1 MLDKLIE
8 SKKDTKRTKRLGGF
22 LLTTAAAAFFV
33 LTTAFIYS
41 LFAADV
47 ALASGDDLMLSALVA
62 PVQIAEEKPR
72 EEIAT
77 AAPKQTQAVE
87 KSIDKLPTRR
97 ENMMR
102 VDEQPTKAPETIS
115 VNRNTTQARPNERF
129 TLGKND
135 LDPAASGAFTSETG
149 RGNGAGSGAGI
160 SNSSKPSNDDAQET
174 VAVAPP
180 PPPPVVKPV
189 VKEPEQPKKVTVVS
203 GGVVNGKA
211 SNLVTPVYSAA
222 AKAVRAQGEVRVAV
236 TIDEDGRVVV
246 ANALSGN
253 PLLTAAAVSA
263 ARASKFTPT
272 LLSNQRV
279 KVTGVIVY
287 NFKV

>member
-8 SKKDTKRTKRLGGF
+8 SKKDTKESRRLGGF
-22 LLTTAAAAFFV
+22 LSATSVGAFFV

-41 LFAADV
+41 IFAADI
-47 ALASGDDLMLSALVA
+47 ALASSDDLMLSALVA

-77 AAPKQTQAVE
+77 AAPKQTQAIE

-102 VDEQPTKAPETIS
+102 VDEQPIKVPDTVS
-115 VNRNTTQARPNERF
+115 VNQNQAQARPEGRF
-129 TLGKND
+129 KLGASD
-135 LDPAASGAFTSETG
+135 LNPASSGAFTNDNG
-149 RGNGAGSGAGI
+149 RGTGAGSGAG
-160 SNSSKPSNDDAQET
+160 SSDSFKPSTDDAENT

-180 PPPPVVKPV
+180 PPPAVVKPV
-189 VKEPEQPKKVTVVS
+189 EKPVEQPKKVITVS
-203 GGVVNGKA
+203 GGVINGKA

-236 TIDEDGRVVV
+236 TIDESGRVVA
-246 ANALSGN
+246 ANAVGGN
-253 PLLTAAAVSA
+253 PLLTAAAVNA

-272 LLSNQRV
+272 LLSNHPVR
-279 KVTGVIVY
+279 VTGIIIY
-287 NFKV
+287 NFKI